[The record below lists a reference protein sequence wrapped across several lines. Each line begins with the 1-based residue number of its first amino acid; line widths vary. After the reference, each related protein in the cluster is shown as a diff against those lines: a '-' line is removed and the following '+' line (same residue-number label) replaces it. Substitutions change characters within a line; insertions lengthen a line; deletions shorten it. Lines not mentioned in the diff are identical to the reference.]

1 MSSYAVRY
9 RLEAAKRR
17 AAENAARFVGPSSAH
32 LSGPYS
38 HDWRVVARANAKR
51 RFSRPAVW
59 NPAYTDDN
67 GRAWRWLET
76 VEGSGLRVVVENATE
91 AANGRG
97 RVTGYYVDTHATD
110 AQHGAVLA
118 TRDPES
124 PRARFFA
131 AISDPY
137 NDGAY
142 CILWESHG
150 DMDSAVRAADSL
162 AERAAEESRAYDAA
176 FQAGARYS
184 DLGEEIK
191 ASRAKALVILQDR
204 KTARGSATLCA
215 VIREKVDSLV
225 TAIAEARAVRER
237 LANGE
242 GESSDD
248 WARAFWTGDKRLQA
262 AFADGA
268 GLAGFPA

>member
-17 AAENAARFVGPSSAH
+17 AAENAVKYPNGTMAADA
-32 LSGPYS
+32 YS
-38 HDWRVVARANAKR
+38 PDWRVVARANAKR

-76 VEGSGLRVVVENATE
+76 VEGSGLRVVVENATK
-91 AANGRG
+91 AANDR
-97 RVTGYYVDTHATD
+97 RVTGYYVDTDATD
-110 AQHGAVLA
+110 SQHGVVLA

-137 NDGAY
+137 NDGAHR
-142 CILWESHG
+142 ILWESHD
-150 DMDSAVRAADSL
+150 DMDSAVRGADSL
-162 AERAAEESRAYDAA
+162 AAHVAEESRDYDAA

-191 ASRAKALVILQDR
+191 ASRAKALTILQDR

-225 TAIAEARAVRER
+225 AAIAEARAARER

-268 GLAGFPA
+268 GLASFPA

>member
-9 RLEAAKRR
+9 RLEATKRR
-17 AAENAARFVGPSSAH
+17 AAENAVKYPNGTMTGGA
-32 LSGPYS
+32 YS
-38 HDWRVVARANAKR
+38 PDWRVVARANAKR
-51 RFSRPAVW
+51 RFGRPAVW
-59 NPAYTDDN
+59 NPAYTDDS

-91 AANGRG
+91 AANGRD
-97 RVTGYYVDTHATD
+97 RVTGYYVDTFAD
-110 AQHGAVLA
+110 ESQHGVVLA

-142 CILWESHG
+142 RILWESHD

-162 AERAAEESRAYDAA
+162 AAHAAEESRNYDAA

-191 ASRAKALVILQDR
+191 ASRAEALTILQDR

-215 VIREKVDSLV
+215 VIREKVGSLV
-225 TAIAEARAVRER
+225 TAIAEARAARER

>member
-1 MSSYAVRY
+1 MSSYALRD
-9 RLEAAKRR
+9 RLANAKSR
-17 AAENAARFVGPSSAH
+17 AAENAVKYPNGTMAGDA
-32 LSGPYS
+32 YS
-38 HDWRVVARANAKR
+38 PDWRVVARANAKR
-51 RFSRPAVW
+51 RFGRPAAW

-67 GRAWRWLET
+67 GRAWRWHET
-76 VEGSGLRVVVENATE
+76 AEGSGLRVAVENATE
-91 AANGRG
+91 KANRNT
-97 RVTGYYVDTHATD
+97 TGYYVDTFAD
-110 AQHGAVLA
+110 ESQHGVVLS

-142 CILWESHG
+142 RILWESHD

-184 DLGEEIK
+184 DLGEEIT
-191 ASRAKALVILQDR
+191 ASRAEALAILKDR

-225 TAIAEARAVRER
+225 VAIAEARAARER

-262 AFADGA
+262 AFVVGA
-268 GLAGFPA
+268 GLARFPA